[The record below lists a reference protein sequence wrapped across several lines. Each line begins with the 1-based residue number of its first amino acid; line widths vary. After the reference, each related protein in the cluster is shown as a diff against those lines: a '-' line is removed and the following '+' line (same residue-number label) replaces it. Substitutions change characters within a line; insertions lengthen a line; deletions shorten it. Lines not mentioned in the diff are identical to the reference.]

1 MNIRRITEV
10 GIAVPHLDSAVE
22 LFENLFDADV
32 GVLIDVPLYDME
44 FKMCRVG
51 KVDFEV
57 MAPTGPT
64 GVIADFLAKRGPG
77 LHHIAFAVDDINDTM
92 QSLGDKGVQFVADKP
107 ATLSTTMVD
116 FAGRR
121 FDDDISF
128 TFSHP
133 ASILGILFEFIEY
146 PEGFATP

>member
-1 MNIRRITEV
+1 MDIKRITEV
-10 GIAVPHLDSAVE
+10 GIAVPDLDAAVA
-22 LFENLFDADV
+22 LFEHLFDAEV
-32 GVLIDVPLYDME
+32 GDLINVPLYDME

-57 MAPTGPT
+57 MAPTAET

-92 QSLGDKGVQFVADKP
+92 QTLGDKGVQFVGDAP
-107 ATLSTTMVD
+107 VSLTTSMVD

-146 PEGFATP
+146 PDGYATP